1 MENSEFRIV
10 PAHAVPAQNRVY
22 GHKDAGKRNPRGKHP
37 NQAKRFPC
45 FAFSGKGKT
54 YLPNY
59 LHKQDDADTAS
70 AALILMTTDALI
82 RATGIKAP
90 VPARGTLAQYLASP
104 DPAYQGECERQFG
117 RTLVD
122 PARYSRKYLRM
133 YLERLA
139 PFATAHSS
147 TSNIDPVSPRLAAF
161 LLGGMTLGA
170 LEVLCHDAMDVLE
183 IPTPVVDATL
193 VDAMTHV
200 GYGIHADHSHFDL
213 LRADLFNWRLH
224 EDHDAYLRRQGTL
237 TYVEPSRITT
247 AMSQRQHY
255 LVYELPHGASFASAL
270 LAGKGAYQGAEQQVI
285 AKMKP
290 FLLRDVTHLFNGP
303 TDQGMTEFMYER
315 LVDGN
320 LTKYRQAIALDDAQ
334 FSRAV
339 RRVYEKPWAELDFHA
354 TTSHISDDVEVMI
367 ARMIISRLASSRRS
381 QAKPVLI
388 SAVVLL
394 GMALLTGIP
403 ICKWIAFALQ
413 ELDRRGETFINDKTL
428 DEVIEMLEMS
438 EIGQKAG
445 PCIAEI
451 REYQVALRSTES
463 EYKARFAWKLRRG
476 SRPFWTAQTYG
487 PETYYL
493 EGYGDKD
500 EPVYKFNFDPYLERD

>member
-1 MENSEFRIV
+1 MSEFRIV
-10 PAHAVPAQNRVY
+10 PAHAVPTPNRAY
-22 GHKDAGKRNPRGKHP
+22 GSQDAGKRKSKGSHP
-37 NQAKRFPC
+37 NQQKRFPC
-45 FAFSGKGKT
+45 FNFSGKGRA
-54 YLPNY
+54 YLPAA
-59 LHKQDDADTAS
+59 LQKQDDTDTAS
-70 AALILMTTDALI
+70 AALVLMTTDALI
-82 RATGIKAP
+82 QASGIKAP
-90 VPARGTLAQYLASP
+90 VPARGTLAQYLANP
-104 DPAYQGECERQFG
+104 DPVLQGECERQFG

-122 PARYSRKYLRM
+122 PSRYSRKYLRM

-147 TSNIDPVSPRLAAF
+147 TSNVDPVSPRLAAF
-161 LLGGMTLGA
+161 LLGGMTLMG
-170 LEVLCHDAMDVLE
+170 LEELCHEAMDVLE

-193 VDAMTHV
+193 SDAMACV
-200 GYGIHADHSHFDL
+200 GYGMHANHSHFDL

-224 EDHDAYLRRQGTL
+224 EDHDAYLRRRDTL
-237 TYVEPSRITT
+237 TYVEPARVTT
-247 AMSQRQHY
+247 AISQRQHH
-255 LVYELPHGASFASAL
+255 LIYELPRGASFASAL
-270 LAGKGAYQGAEQQVI
+270 LAGQGAYQGAEQQTI

-290 FLLRDVTHLFNGP
+290 YVLKEVADLFNGP
-303 TDQGMTEFMYER
+303 TEQGMTEFMYER

-320 LTKYRQAIALDDAQ
+320 LTKYRQAIAIDDAQ

-367 ARMIISRLASSRRS
+367 ARLIINRMAAGRRS
-381 QAKPVLI
+381 TAKPVLI

-413 ELDRRGETFINDKTL
+413 ELDRRGETFIEEKTL

-451 REYQVALRSTES
+451 REYQVALRATES
-463 EYKARFAWKLRRG
+463 EYKSRFAWKLRRG
-476 SRPFWTAQTYG
+476 NRPFWTALTFG
-487 PETYYL
+487 PETYHL
-493 EGYGDKD
+493 EGYD
-500 EPVYKFNFDPYLERD
+500 EDEAPIYKFNFDPYLERD